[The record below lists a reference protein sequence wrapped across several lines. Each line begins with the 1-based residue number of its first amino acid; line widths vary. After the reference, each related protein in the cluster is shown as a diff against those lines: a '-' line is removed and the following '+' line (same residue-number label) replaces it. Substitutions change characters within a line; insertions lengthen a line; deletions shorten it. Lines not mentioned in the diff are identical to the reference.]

1 MMSCTARKPIAV
13 IFADTSFLYASL
25 VSRDERHAEAISLAR
40 RFGDGKLVTTNHV
53 VGECW
58 TLLNRRWGHRSAT
71 SFLESVGRSNFVE
84 TFHLPEEVE
93 VSAFGWLRQHDER
106 EYSFVDATSFAF
118 MRENRITEALA
129 FDGDFTAAGFVEL
142 RA

>member
-1 MMSCTARKPIAV
+1 M

-25 VSRDERHAEAISLAR
+25 VTRDERHSEAIALVSSHAGR
-40 RFGDGKLVTTNHV
+40 ELVTTNHV

-71 SFLESVGRSNFVE
+71 DFLERITHSDLVK
-84 TFHLPEEVE
+84 TFHLNEVTE
-93 VSAFGWLRQHDER
+93 VSAFGWLRTRDER

-118 MRENRITEALA
+118 MREYRISEALA